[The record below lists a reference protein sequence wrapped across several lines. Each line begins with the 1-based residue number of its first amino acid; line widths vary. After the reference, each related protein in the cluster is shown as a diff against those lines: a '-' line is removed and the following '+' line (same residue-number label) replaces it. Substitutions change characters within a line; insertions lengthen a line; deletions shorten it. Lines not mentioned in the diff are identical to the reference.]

1 MKNET
6 EEEHVEKL
14 KAMFTRREDAPKP
27 EPQHAAPNRRPRPE
41 RLPPLRVVP
50 PREPPPDQNRWDN
63 NFQYQDYSQSF
74 EKEPPAQKKDK
85 KPIEIVTIEE
95 FLKHLFPVREYVFNP
110 VFTLGST
117 NMIFSGRGVG
127 KTHVGLG
134 LAYAAASGATF
145 WRWAATRPFRTLYID
160 GEMPGEALQ
169 ERLAK
174 IVQASETEPS
184 PDFFK
189 LITIDLNDGA
199 MPDLSNLGG
208 QLEIETACSEAELI
222 IVDNLSCLARSGKE
236 NEAESWGSL
245 SQWALRLRSH
255 SKCVIFMHHAGKSG
269 AQRGTSKREDLLD
282 VVLELK
288 RPTDYVSDQGARF
301 IVDFSKARHLIGNQA
316 QSFEA
321 WLRCNAEGR
330 QIWALKAATES
341 IYEQVVEM
349 ASLGMTQREITDE
362 LGINKSA
369 ICRYW
374 KTGMERGDIAT
385 KSAGKPGKK
394 PRQWRADIDD

>member
-6 EEEHVEKL
+6 EEERVEKL
-14 KAMFTRREDAPKP
+14 KAMFTRREDAPEP
-27 EPQHAAPNRRPRPE
+27 EPQPETNRRPRPE

-50 PREPPPDQNRWDN
+50 PREPPPDQNRRDN
-63 NFQYQDYSQSF
+63 NFQYQDYSRSF
-74 EKEPPAQKKDK
+74 ETEPPVQKKDK

-95 FLKHLFPVREYVFNP
+95 FLKHQFPVREYVFNP
-110 VFTLGST
+110 VFTLGSC
-117 NMIFSGRGVG
+117 NMIFSDRGVG

-134 LAYAAASGATF
+134 LAYPAASGTQF
-145 WRWAATRPFRTLYID
+145 WDWKATRPFKTLYID

-174 IVQASETEPS
+174 IVQASEAEPS

-208 QLEIETACSEAELI
+208 QLEIETACNEAELI

-245 SQWALRLRSH
+245 SQWALRMRSH
-255 SKCVIFMHHAGKSG
+255 GKCVIFMHHAGKSG

-301 IVDFSKARHLIGNQA
+301 IVNFSKARHLIGNQA

-321 WLRCNAEGR
+321 WLRCDEDGR
-330 QIWALKAATES
+330 QVWTLKAASES
-341 IYEQVVEM
+341 TFDQVVEM
-349 ASLGMTQREITDE
+349 SNLGMSQREIADE
-362 LGINKSA
+362 LGINKSNV
-369 ICRYW
+369 CRAW
-374 KTGMERGDIAT
+374 
-385 KSAGKPGKK
+385 KSAKEKGLIRETTRRTQGKK
-394 PRQWRADIDD
+394 DVPHRADIDD